1 MRIFL
6 LLPLLIA
13 PALLLAACGEA
24 VDDNHFA
31 DDVSQERPAP
41 TPVTSE
47 AVPVRIG
54 ELGPSF
60 PACNATGIT
69 RNLAAGET
77 LPVRAAPFDTA
88 PETGRVPAG
97 GRFAICSRSHD
108 QKWFGIVFAEDAAGP
123 GSARQDCGVSAPV
136 TSRRAY
142 EGPCRSGW
150 VSSPFVKFVA
160 ADKETHT
167 PDSTGENSAQ

>member
-1 MRIFL
+1 MQRFL
-6 LLPLLIA
+6 VLSIL
-13 PALLLAACGEA
+13 ALAGCGEA

-31 DDVSQERPAP
+31 DDVQEARPVSD
-41 TPVTSE
+41 PVTSE

-60 PACNATGIT
+60 PACNAMGVT
-69 RNLAAGET
+69 RNLAEGET

-88 PETGRVPAG
+88 AETGRVAAG

-108 QKWFGIVFAEDAAGP
+108 QKWFGIVFGEGAA
-123 GSARQDCGVSAPV
+123 QECGLSAPAA
-136 TSRRAY
+136 SRRAY

-150 VSSPFVKFVA
+150 VSSPFVKLVA
-160 ADKETHT
+160 ATKQAQTT
-167 PDSTGENSAQ
+167 DSKAENGL

>member
-1 MRIFL
+1 MI
-6 LLPLLIA
+6 
-13 PALLLAACGEA
+13 LAGCGEA

-31 DDVSQERPAP
+31 GDEQEERPVSD
-41 TPVTSE
+41 PVTSE

-60 PACNATGIT
+60 PACNATGVT
-69 RNLAAGET
+69 RNLSEGEA

-88 PETGRVPAG
+88 VETGRVPAG

-108 QKWFGIVFAEDAAGP
+108 QKWFGIVFGEGTA
-123 GSARQDCGVSAPV
+123 QDCGVSAPV

-150 VSSPFVKFVA
+150 VSTPFVKLVA
-160 ADKETHT
+160 ATKQAQTT
-167 PDSTGENSAQ
+167 DSQAENSQ

>member
-1 MRIFL
+1 MRIL
-6 LLPLLIA
+6 LSLLVA
-13 PALLLAACGEA
+13 PAILLTACGEA
-24 VDDNHFA
+24 VDDDHFA
-31 DDVSQERPAP
+31 DDLRQERPVSE
-41 TPVTSE
+41 PVTSE

-54 ELGPSF
+54 ELGASF
-60 PACNATGIT
+60 PACNATAVT

-108 QKWFGIVFAEDAAGP
+108 QKWFGIVFADGVAGE
-123 GSARQDCGVSAPV
+123 GVAQDCGVSAPV

-160 ADKETHT
+160 ATKQAT
-167 PDSTGENSAQ
+167 NS

>member
-1 MRIFL
+1 MRRL
-6 LLPLLIA
+6 LLLSLLT
-13 PALLLAACGEA
+13 LAGCGEA

-31 DDVSQERPAP
+31 DDVQEERPVSG
-41 TPVTSE
+41 PVTSE

-60 PACNATGIT
+60 PACNAMGVT
-69 RNLAAGET
+69 RNLSQGET

-97 GRFAICSRSHD
+97 ARFAICSRSHD
-108 QKWFGIVFAEDAAGP
+108 QKWFGVVFAPEGTA
-123 GSARQDCGVSAPV
+123 QDCGVSVPV

-142 EGPCRSGW
+142 EGPCSSGW
-150 VSSPFVKFVA
+150 VSTPFVKLVA
-160 ADKETHT
+160 ATKQPQTT
-167 PDSTGENSAQ
+167 DSQVENSQ

>member
-1 MRIFL
+1 MRGLAIL
-6 LLPLLIA
+6 SLPF
-13 PALLLAACGEA
+13 LLAACGEA

-31 DDVSQERPAP
+31 DDLRQERPVSG
-41 TPVTSE
+41 PVTSE

-60 PACNATGIT
+60 PACNATGAT
-69 RNLAAGET
+69 RNLPQGQP

-88 PETGRVPAG
+88 EQTASVPAG

-108 QKWFGIVFAEDAAGP
+108 QKWFGIVFQEAGA
-123 GSARQDCGVSAPV
+123 GGDCGVSAPV

-142 EGPCRSGW
+142 QGPCRSGW
-150 VSSPFVKFVA
+150 VASPFVKLVA
-160 ADKETHT
+160 GTANQAQST
-167 PDSTGENSAQ
+167 DSQAENSL